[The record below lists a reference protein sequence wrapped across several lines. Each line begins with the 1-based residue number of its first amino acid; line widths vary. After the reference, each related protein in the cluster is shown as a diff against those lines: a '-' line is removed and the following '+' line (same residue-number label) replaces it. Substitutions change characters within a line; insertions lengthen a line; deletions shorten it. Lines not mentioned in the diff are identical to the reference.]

1 MRMMKGKIS
10 DNGSP
15 LIEIRVIGSRA
26 NITVEGILDTGFD
39 GYLCLPVTTAVS
51 LGLELIKLEN
61 AELADGTILEDE
73 PVFTGRME
81 WSREIIDVDVVLTK
95 SADTLLGTDLLRG
108 MEVGLNYSTGEVVIE
123 EIKAG
128 EGK

>member
-1 MRMMKGKIS
+1 MMKGKIS

-51 LGLELIKLEN
+51 FGLELIKLEN

-73 PVFTGRME
+73 PVFSGRME
-81 WSREIIDVDVVLTK
+81 WGREIIDVDVVLTK

-128 EGK
+128 EEK